1 MNKYSKY
8 ADSILDTMIKERTRK
23 ANDRIKGLE
32 RSSSKELNTEIYKN
46 ANAYRWLE
54 RNVDKESGLKRTDSG
69 GIRFSTASKNL
80 TRQQKIQQLE
90 MVDKFLHAKT
100 STVRGIEKAYKKAYK
115 SFTGG
120 NPDISENISYSEY
133 INMME
138 ANTLET
144 FKKNFYSAFLRL
156 IDETK
161 SREITPDISKK
172 IIEDYYAS
180 DLKDINEAI
189 NKYKDAKA
197 NTENGFVP
205 ADEEI
210 IKMFENED
218 E

>member
-1 MNKYSKY
+1 MIKYGRY
-8 ADSILDTMIKERTRK
+8 ADSVLDTMIKERTRK

-32 RSSSKELNTEIYKN
+32 RTSSKELNSEVYKN

-54 RNVDKESGLKRTDSG
+54 RNVDKESALKRTDSG
-69 GIRFSTASKNL
+69 GIRFSTATKNL
-80 TRQQKIQQLE
+80 TRQQKIERLTI
-90 MVDKFLHAKT
+90 VDKFLAAKT
-100 STVRGIEKAYKKAYK
+100 SSVRGIEKAYRRAYK
-115 SFTGG
+115 SFTSA
-120 NPDISENISYSEY
+120 NPDISNNISYSEY

-138 ANTLET
+138 GNTLET

-161 SREITPDISKK
+161 SGEITPDISKK
-172 IIEDYYAS
+172 IIEDYYAR

-189 NKYKDAKA
+189 DKYKDVKA

-218 E
+218 D

>member
-1 MNKYSKY
+1 MIKYGKY
-8 ADSILDTMIKERTRK
+8 ADSVLDTMIKERTRK
-23 ANDRIKGLE
+23 ANERIKGLE
-32 RSSSKELNTEIYKN
+32 RTSSKELNSDIYKN

-69 GIRFSTASKNL
+69 GIRFSSATKKL
-80 TRQQKIQQLE
+80 TRQEKLKQLE
-90 MVDKFLHAKT
+90 MVDKFLNAKT
-100 STVRGIEKAYKKAYK
+100 STVRGIEGAYRKAYK
-115 SFTGG
+115 SFTSA
-120 NPDISENISYSEY
+120 NPDITKNISYSEY

-144 FKKNFYSAFLRL
+144 FKKNFYSAFMRL

-161 SREITPDISKK
+161 SGEITPDISKK
-172 IIEDYYAS
+172 IIEDYYAR

-189 NKYKDAKA
+189 NKYKDVKA

-205 ADEEI
+205 ADDEI

-218 E
+218 D

>member
-1 MNKYSKY
+1 MNKFSKY
-8 ADSILDTMIKERTRK
+8 ADSVLDTMIKERTRK

-32 RSSSKELNTEIYKN
+32 RTKSKKLNSEIYKN

-54 RNVDKESGLKRTDSG
+54 RNVDKESSLTRTDSG
-69 GIRFSTASKNL
+69 GIRFSSATKKL
-80 TRQQKIQQLE
+80 TRRQKIERLE
-90 MVDKFLHAKT
+90 MVDKFLSAKT
-100 STVRGIEKAYKKAYK
+100 STVRGIEKAYRKAYK
-115 SFTGG
+115 TFTSA
-120 NPDISENISYSEY
+120 NPDITENISYSEY

-172 IIEDYYAS
+172 IIEDYYER

-189 NKYKDAKA
+189 DKYKDVKA
-197 NTENGFVP
+197 TTENGFVP

-218 E
+218 D

>member
-1 MNKYSKY
+1 MNKFSKY
-8 ADSILDTMIKERTRK
+8 TDSVLDTMIKERTRK
-23 ANDRIKGLE
+23 ANERIKGLE
-32 RSSSKELNTEIYKN
+32 RTTSKNLNSDIYKN

-69 GIRFSTASKNL
+69 GIRFSSSTKKL
-80 TRQQKIQQLE
+80 TRQQKLEQLE
-90 MVDKFLHAKT
+90 MVDKFLSAKT
-100 STVRGIEKAYKKAYK
+100 STVKGIEGAYKKAYK
-115 SFTGG
+115 SFTSA
-120 NPDISENISYSEY
+120 NPDISNNISYSEY

-161 SREITPDISKK
+161 SGEITPDISKK
-172 IIEDYYAS
+172 IIEDYYAR

-189 NKYKDAKA
+189 DKYKDVKA
-197 NTENGFVP
+197 TTENGFVP

-218 E
+218 D